1 MTDEQLEYYYKGA
14 YEVGLMF
21 ALLID
26 RYTDE
31 LEEYADHFYSRSD
44 LRGDDYLC
52 SANMLKDE
60 VSRML
65 SGNIDEFIREVRNG
79 DKSRGIA
86 ENGC

>member
-21 ALLID
+21 ASLID
-26 RYTDE
+26 RYTDV
-31 LEEYADHFYSRSD
+31 LEEYADHFYSCSS

-52 SANMLKDE
+52 SANMLKDG
-60 VSRML
+60 VNRML
-65 SGNIDEFIREVRNG
+65 SGNIDEFIREVDNG